1 MNRAIT
7 IDGNKITNSKRS
19 KEEIEQERLII
30 PEIMSLTPLK
40 VPNDI
45 QRDVKKLTQYLK
57 DLTDSFNKLMKGV
70 QRLNK

>member
-7 IDGNKITNSKRS
+7 IDGNTITKTKRS
-19 KEEIEQERLII
+19 KEEIDQERLII
-30 PEIMSLTPLK
+30 PEIMDLVPLK
-40 VPNDI
+40 VPPDI

-70 QRLNK
+70 QRFNK